1 MAIDEEKSK
10 KNIEEIRHREEEELV
25 QLMAQKRGIPYIDL
39 TSIGIDTDALRTID
53 ENTARKEE
61 IAAFKLIGD
70 KLHIAARSP
79 DRESTQARI
88 DALTQDKYEVSLY
101 MASSQSLKKAWER
114 YEDISLA
121 SSSRGSF
128 LDISESAL
136 QEIVEKVNTSDDVTK
151 LFESTNTETTSH
163 RVSHLIEVI
172 FGSAISLGV
181 SDVHIEGQ
189 EENARLR
196 FRLDGVLQDIVLF
209 DRESYKMIMSRLKLI
224 SGLKLTQT
232 DDAQDGRFTID
243 FNGKQI
249 EIRTS
254 VIPGGYGEAIVMR
267 LLDPDNINV
276 GLEDL
281 GIEPKLLAILKEA
294 IAKPNGLILTT
305 GPTGS
310 GKTTTLYSFLKYVY
324 NPEIKILTIEDPI
337 EYHLEGITQ
346 TQIDHSKGYDFL
358 SGLRAAL
365 RQDPDVAMVGEIRDA
380 ETANIAVNASLTGHL
395 VLSTLHTNNAAGAI
409 PRLLDLKVK
418 PGILAAALSVSIA
431 QRLVR
436 KLCVHCKQKITPT
449 DKQKDVLKRVLQQAA
464 DHGKDLAAYNIS
476 PDQEIEAW
484 GPVGCEKC
492 DNKGYKGRIG
502 VFEAILNDNSI
513 KSILESRPSERE
525 VKRVS
530 TKQGILSMKED
541 GVLKILSGI
550 TSIEEVE
557 KVVDLTEDLTLF
569 EEDGSSDEK
578 STEAITTPEHQSS
591 VSKTPIASS
600 PEITSSD
607 TLSPQNETH
616 SISMADTVI
625 DTDSTITDEIAYLID
640 YLDMLEQEQRRH
652 PDIGIAKK
660 IQDIQ
665 RTIMHLLKKNKE
677 TILKAPKKSEADRV
691 KEEIQLLMQEL
702 KEIEHHQHINP
713 DIGVA
718 DQLQNIR
725 STIQNLSTAL

>member
-1 MAIDEEKSK
+1 MAIDEAKSQ

-88 DALTQDKYEVSLY
+88 DALTKDTYEVSLY
-101 MASSQSLKKAWER
+101 MASSQSLKKAWDR

-136 QEIVEKVNTSDDVTK
+136 QEIVEKVKTSDDVTA
-151 LFESTNTETTSH
+151 LFESANADTTSH
-163 RVSHLIEVI
+163 RISRLIEII
-172 FGSAISLGV
+172 FGSAISLGI

-209 DRESYKMIMSRLKLI
+209 DKESYKMIMSRLKLI

-232 DDAQDGRFTID
+232 NDAQDGRFTID
-243 FNGKQI
+243 FNDKQI

-281 GIEPKLLAILKEA
+281 GIEPKLLAILKEE

-346 TQIDHSKGYDFL
+346 TQIDHEKGYDFL

-365 RQDPDVAMVGEIRDA
+365 RQDPDVAMVGEIRDS

-436 KLCVHCKQKITPT
+436 KLCVHCKEKITPT
-449 DKQKDVLKRVLQQAA
+449 EKQADIMRKVLKQAEK
-464 DHGKDLAAYNIS
+464 HGKDLASYNIS
-476 PDQEIEAW
+476 ADQDIEAW
-484 GPVGCEKC
+484 GPVGCDKC
-492 DNKGYKGRIG
+492 DHKGYKGRIG

-530 TKQGILSMKED
+530 VKQGILSMKED

-550 TSIEEVE
+550 TSIDEVE
-557 KVVDLTEDLTLF
+557 KVVDLTEDLALF
-569 EEDGSSDEK
+569 EEGSGNTDETIVDTPVTPSEDHFVTPSVHAPTHREISETPHDEPFLNNTMHDYENTASDEIK
-578 STEAITTPEHQSS
+578 
-591 VSKTPIASS
+591 
-600 PEITSSD
+600 
-607 TLSPQNETH
+607 
-616 SISMADTVI
+616 
-625 DTDSTITDEIAYLID
+625 YLVD

-665 RTIMHLLKKNKE
+665 RTIMSLLKKNKE
-677 TILKAPKKSEADRV
+677 QIFNLPKKSEADRV
-691 KEEIQLLMQEL
+691 KDEVRLLMDEL
-702 KEIEHHQHINP
+702 KNIEHHQHINP
-713 DIGVA
+713 DVGVA

-725 STIQNLSTAL
+725 SAIQNLSTAL